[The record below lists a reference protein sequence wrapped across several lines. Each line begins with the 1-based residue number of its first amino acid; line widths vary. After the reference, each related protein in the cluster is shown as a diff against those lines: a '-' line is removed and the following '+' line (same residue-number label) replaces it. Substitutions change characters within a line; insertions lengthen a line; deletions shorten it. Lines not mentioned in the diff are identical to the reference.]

1 MECASLDGL
10 SRRTLVSDNEHYFG
24 IEMTTNY
31 LYLTAWT
38 SKLVEINDDMC
49 QLLVLDYMNFKVSG
63 N

>member
-1 MECASLDGL
+1 MIC
-10 SRRTLVSDNEHYFG
+10 
-24 IEMTTNY
+24 TNY

>member
-1 MECASLDGL
+1 MIC
-10 SRRTLVSDNEHYFG
+10 
-24 IEMTTNY
+24 TNY

-49 QLLVLDYMNFKVSG
+49 QLLVRDYMNFKVSG